1 MEGNKK
7 GEEGWSP
14 APAAASAGLE
24 KPALHE
30 RGLVSRSLG
39 ASGVTW
45 GTISS

>member
-7 GEEGWSP
+7 GGEGWPP
-14 APAAASAGLE
+14 APAGASAGLE

-30 RGLVSRSLG
+30 RGLVSCSLG

-45 GTISS
+45 GTTTS